1 MPKKSKQTGRTA
13 GQEQAPQARVDPSLG
28 EVLYSSSFSYTPSL
42 EDDAAR
48 LLGPEHAEAALNVCG
63 GLICALIVVMLTF
76 DRGLL
81 PLAIAGVVLFVA
93 VMAVSNRLVRIKR
106 RWLDSHGH
114 NAAALDEEAS
124 RRCVSVT
131 STHVVVEAAGAEP
144 VAYPLSELRRAR
156 HTEDLCLADVGRGR
170 LALFPRKA
178 FGLAA
183 YTSICKLLSEGP
195 AQG

>member
-1 MPKKSKQTGRTA
+1 MPKKSKQTGRAT
-13 GQEQAPQARVDPSLG
+13 EQGRAPQARVDPSLG

-42 EDDAAR
+42 EEDAAR
-48 LLGPEHAEAALNVCG
+48 LLGPEHAEGALNVCG
-63 GLICALIVVMLTF
+63 GLICALIVVMLAVN
-76 DRGLL
+76 RGLL
-81 PLAIAGVVLFVA
+81 PLAIVGVVLFVA

-106 RWLDSHGH
+106 RWLDAHGH
-114 NAAALDEEAS
+114 NAAALDGES
-124 RRCVSVT
+124 CRRCVSVT
-131 STHVVVEAAGAEP
+131 PTHVVVEAAGAEP

-156 HTEDLCLADVGRGR
+156 HDEDLCLADFGRGR

-195 AQG
+195 DRA

>member
-131 STHVVVEAAGAEP
+131 STHVIVEAAGAEP

-156 HTEDLCLADVGRGR
+156 HTEDLCLADFGRGR